1 MATKL
6 ALSNGGAP
14 AGRSQP
20 WRHALILVTYVA
32 HVLTPVVHSAS
43 STPEDCAAGC
53 RYARGTGN
61 SLWSPCESSPCD
73 NPRHHHHGS
82 HDADHCVV
90 CQSVFTAHTAAFV
103 ASLTC
108 GHEPKVG
115 DAALPSIAPLVGV
128 ALGSHL
134 IRGPPL
140 ATVS

>member
-6 ALSNGGAP
+6 APSNGGAP

-20 WRHALILVTYVA
+20 WRQALILVTYLV
-32 HVLTPVVHSAS
+32 HILTPVVHSAS
-43 STPEDCAAGC
+43 RTPDDCEGGC
-53 RYARGTGN
+53 RGASAAHN

-90 CQSVFTAHTAAFV
+90 CQSVFTAHTAASV

-108 GHEPKVG
+108 VHEPKAG
-115 DAALPSIAPLVGV
+115 HTALPSIAPLVGV
-128 ALGSHL
+128 GLGSHL
-134 IRGPPL
+134 IRGPPA